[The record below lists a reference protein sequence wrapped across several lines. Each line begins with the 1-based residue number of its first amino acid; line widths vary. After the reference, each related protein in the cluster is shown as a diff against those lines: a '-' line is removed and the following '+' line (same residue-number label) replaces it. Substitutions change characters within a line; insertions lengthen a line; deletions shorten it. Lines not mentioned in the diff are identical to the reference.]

1 MYLSVS
7 QKHLCLW
14 SLIFVHIRDLGNM
27 GVPGALICL
36 PFQGKKKKG
45 NKQMLV
51 DKEILVPLAESLTF

>member
-1 MYLSVS
+1 
-7 QKHLCLW
+7 
-14 SLIFVHIRDLGNM
+14 M